1 MPQRFNNFS
10 KEQLRTIHQASLE
23 ILEETGV
30 EFPGEAGLEVFRRNG
45 FRTDGEKVFIT
56 EAQLEKALES
66 TPKSFRLRA
75 RNPEN
80 DLPLGGDDFVL
91 APTGGAPNIMK
102 PSGELRESTLEDYQN
117 FAKLVQTSPINMVMT
132 HRVCFPADVRPDLA
146 YLDMFKADV
155 LLTDRVLMCSPV
167 SVEQAADSLKILDL
181 LFGGRDEVVKSPCSL
196 NVINVCSPLKYAP
209 EQAEV
214 LMLLAENNQPVA
226 VTNMMMLGATGPLS
240 IAGALALGN
249 AEILAGIVLSQLA
262 RPGAPVIYGST
273 SCPMDMKSM
282 VATLG
287 APETMWLS
295 RGAMALADLYNLP
308 CRTGGSLTDSFLPD
322 AQALLDGGLIF
333 QNALYGGAH
342 FIFHAFGMLGS
353 YLAAG
358 FEKFVIDEEMAA
370 LALDALK
377 VPEVDEKTL
386 ELKLIKQMGSKSDYL
401 TQPSTVKNFRKLFR
415 SKFLNRSPYE
425 QWAGQG
431 ARAAASLAEA
441 EVKRRLAAWEKPAI
455 DPDVEKRFLGFIE
468 KRRRELDGR

>member
-10 KEQLRTIHQASLE
+10 QEQLRIIHQASLE
-23 ILEETGV
+23 ILAETGV
-30 EFPGEAGLEVFRRNG
+30 EFPGEAGLEVFRRHG
-45 FRTDGEKVFIT
+45 FKTDGEKVFIT
-56 EAQLEKALES
+56 EKQLEAALAGV
-66 TPKSFRLRA
+66 PRSFRLRA
-75 RNPEN
+75 RNPQN
-80 DLPLGGDDFVL
+80 DLDLGGDDFVL
-91 APTGGAPNIMK
+91 VPTGGAPHLMD
-102 PSGELRESTLEDYQN
+102 PSGELRECSLEDYGD

-132 HRVCFPADVRPDLA
+132 HRVCFPADVHPDRA

-155 LLTDRVLMCSPV
+155 LMTDRVLMCSAV
-167 SVEQAADSLKILDL
+167 SREQAEDSLKILDII
-181 LFGGRDEVVKSPCSL
+181 FGGRDEVRKSPCSL
-196 NVINVCSPLKYAP
+196 NVINACSPLKYAP
-209 EQAEV
+209 DQSEV

-249 AEILAGIVLSQLA
+249 AEILAGVVLSQLA

-295 RGAMALADLYNLP
+295 KGALALADYYRLP

-342 FIFHAFGMLGS
+342 FIFHAFGMVGS
-353 YLAAG
+353 YLAAS

-370 LALDALK
+370 VVLASLQ

-386 ELKLIKQMGSKSDYL
+386 EMKLIKRMGAKSDYL

-415 SKFLNRSPYE
+415 SRFLNRSPYE
-425 QWAGQG
+425 HWANQG
-431 ARAAASLAEA
+431 AKTTAALAGD
-441 EVKRRLAAWEKPAI
+441 EVRRRLAAWEKPAI
-455 DPDVEKRFLGFIE
+455 DPALEKDFSAFIE
-468 KRRRELDGR
+468 KRREELGK

>member
-10 KEQLRTIHQASLE
+10 TEQLQTIHKASLE

-30 EFPGEAGLEVFRRNG
+30 EFPGKAGLEVFRKNG

-56 EAQLEKALES
+56 EKQLEKALA
-66 TPKSFRLRA
+66 TAPLSFRLRA

-80 DLPLGGDDFVL
+80 DLNLGGGDFVL
-91 APTGGAPNIMK
+91 APTGGAPHIMDL
-102 PSGELRESTLEDYQN
+102 SGELRECSLEDYRD
-117 FAKLVQTSPINMVMT
+117 FAKLVQTSPINMIMT
-132 HRVCFPADVRPDLA
+132 HRVCFPADVHPDLA
-146 YLDMFKADV
+146 YLDMFIADV
-155 LLTDRVLMCSPV
+155 TLTDRVLMCSAV
-167 SVEQAADSLKILDL
+167 SKDQADDSLKILDII
-181 LFGGRDEVVKSPCSL
+181 FGGRDEVTKSPCSL
-196 NVINVCSPLKYAP
+196 NVVNVCSPLKYAP
-209 EQAEV
+209 DQTEV

-249 AEILAGIVLSQLA
+249 AEILAGIVLSQLV

-295 RGAMALADLYNLP
+295 KGALALADYYNLP

-322 AQALLDGGLIF
+322 AQAFLDGGLIF
-333 QNALYGGAH
+333 QNALYGGAN
-342 FIFHAFGMLGS
+342 FIFHSFGMVGS
-353 YLAAG
+353 YLAAS
-358 FEKFVIDEEMAA
+358 FEKFVIDEEMANIA
-370 LALDALK
+370 LAALK

-386 ELKLIKQMGSKSDYL
+386 ELKLIKQLGSKSDYL

-425 QWAGQG
+425 QWADHGG
-431 ARAAASLAEA
+431 RTTAALAEA
-441 EVKRRLAAWEKPAI
+441 EVKRRLSAWEKPPI
-455 DPDVEKRFLGFIE
+455 DPALEKEFLHFIDS
-468 KRRRELDGR
+468 RRKKAAG